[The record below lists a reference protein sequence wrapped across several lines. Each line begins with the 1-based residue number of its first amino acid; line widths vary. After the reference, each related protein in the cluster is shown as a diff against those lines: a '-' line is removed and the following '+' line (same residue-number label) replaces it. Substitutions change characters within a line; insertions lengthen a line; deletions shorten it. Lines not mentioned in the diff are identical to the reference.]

1 MRLAKLCYFDSFLA
15 PTGYQVQCHNTVL
28 SYIQQNNLIFPCILF
43 VSSRGSCKQWNC
55 TVVWDY
61 LCSLAWSCFFPF
73 LQSLYTVL
81 SGSGQVSGLFQ
92 HNGKCFSLYLKQENT
107 LCHVTQAWQQVTQSK
122 WKFKQPRISS
132 GSVVFWF
139 VLSCNITFLF
149 LFASLKCDCLQTKWA
164 HWGGS
169 GLAKTRCSV
178 WLLWCLSA
186 AGLGAEQMGV
196 WHTDHPNKLS

>member
-1 MRLAKLCYFDSFLA
+1 MKLHCCLRLFMF
-15 PTGYQVQCHNTVL
+15 
-28 SYIQQNNLIFPCILF
+28 F
-43 VSSRGSCKQWNC
+43 
-55 TVVWDY
+55 
-61 LCSLAWSCFFPF
+61 SLELFFPF
-73 LQSLYTVL
+73 SSEFVYCTVRKWA
-81 SGSGQVSGLFQ
+81 GFWAVSAQWKML
-92 HNGKCFSLYLKQENT
+92 SLYLKQENT

-169 GLAKTRCSV
+169 GSAKARCSV
-178 WLLWCLSA
+178 WLLWCLGA